1 MKPIG
6 EYSYPDQFFAAIARQ
21 VGIPK
26 LAFEAVEKKFGW
38 KASEDVFLN
47 AVVKGSSVQDEWGA
61 WFFDLIKSLLNKCR
75 KIWLLVNLFLG
86 KK

>member
-1 MKPIG
+1 MRMVMSIIITPSKQNNEIALL
-6 EYSYPDQFFAAIARQ
+6 SLKAKNFFTAIAPQ

-47 AVVKGSSVQDEWGA
+47 AVVKGSSVQDDWGGHG
-61 WFFDLIKSLLNKCR
+61 FSI
-75 KIWLLVNLFLG
+75 
-86 KK
+86 